1 MPSVSEQM
9 AMPASRTNPERIA
22 ARFLLKPGRKYE
34 DAVMA
39 FQPYDSTKEINDD
52 ARKAAASLVA
62 EGKQNSRRKTFIYI
76 NNRLEGNALATIA
89 AMFDISSGI

>member
-34 DAVMA
+34 DAVKA
-39 FQPYDSTKEINDD
+39 FQPYDSTKEINED
-52 ARKAAASLVA
+52 ARKAGSVA
-62 EGKQNSRRKTFIYI
+62 HQRRKRESDKK
-76 NNRLEGNALATIA
+76 NLHLRE
-89 AMFDISSGI
+89 

>member
-34 DAVMA
+34 DAVKA

-52 ARKAAASLVA
+52 ARKAGASLVA
-62 EGKQNSRRKTFIYI
+62 ES
-76 NNRLEGNALATIA
+76 
-89 AMFDISSGI
+89 DISRLSVLVPVKIDVMWHTF